1 MWTLLLDWA
10 YGEFGNRDQG
20 NGIHARHEC
29 KSFMQIFGP
38 RMKERCSWKDEG
50 RMEEK
55 MFLLLILIHHN
66 NQPSSGVEASNHLA
80 FFGMYALFL

>member
-1 MWTLLLDWA
+1 VWTLLLDWA

-38 RMKERCSWKDEG
+38 RMFWMKEDGW
-50 RMEEK
+50 MEEK
-55 MFLLLILIHHN
+55 MFLLLILIHLN
-66 NQPSSGVEASNHLA
+66 NQPSR
-80 FFGMYALFL
+80 